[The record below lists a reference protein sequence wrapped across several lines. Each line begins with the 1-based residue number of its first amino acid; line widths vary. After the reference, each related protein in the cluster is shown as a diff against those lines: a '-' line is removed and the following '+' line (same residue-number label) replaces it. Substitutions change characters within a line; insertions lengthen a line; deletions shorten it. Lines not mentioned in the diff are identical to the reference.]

1 MIQLLPNKGVVTIY
15 MHPYIGVANSE
26 KRTRIREYIGFD
38 SVTSDK
44 ESYGISYAQYY
55 YERIEWNIAK
65 RDDVGAYMYTGTF
78 NMTAGEITKNRVGYC
93 INRHNEANIKILNRH
108 LRVGYG

>member
-15 MHPYIGVANSE
+15 MHPYIGANSE

-38 SVTSDK
+38 FVTSDK

-65 RDDVGAYMYTGTF
+65 RDDAGAYMYTV
-78 NMTAGEITKNRVGYC
+78 RV
-93 INRHNEANIKILNRH
+93 
-108 LRVGYG
+108 

>member
-65 RDDVGAYMYTGTF
+65 RDDVGAYMYTVRVYP
-78 NMTAGEITKNRVGYC
+78 KNTLSYTLGVV
-93 INRHNEANIKILNRH
+93 KIELVIVSMDKMKRT
-108 LRVGYG
+108 L